1 MPRPTLN
8 RRAPLAAGLLT
19 LLVAAPVVAG
29 HVTPEVVDGA
39 ESCAPLAEGT
49 VELIVSLPDGAGSIA
64 EGDFEID
71 VALVGGVTGGTISFS
86 GATLP
91 IQAAFVAGAD
101 SGNLYRYEE
110 PVTEDDGLVAPDGA
124 PIQDVSFCYV
134 SEGEGA
140 TDGDGGDGASDG
152 DDGDGAA
159 GDGQGGSE
167 ASPPATDTV
176 PRTDAASP
184 AGAVLM
190 GLGLV
195 ALAAGVAL
203 HLRGRPTTRRTR

>member
-1 MPRPTLN
+1 MPLPTLN
-8 RRAPLAAGLLT
+8 PRAPLAAGLLT
-19 LLVAAPVVAG
+19 LLVAAPAVAS
-29 HVTPEVVDGA
+29 HVSPEVVDGA

-49 VELIVSLPDGAGSIA
+49 VELLVSLPDGAGSIA
-64 EGDFEID
+64 EGDFAVD
-71 VALVGGVTGGTISFS
+71 VALEGDVTDGTISFS

-124 PIQDVSFCYV
+124 PIQNVSFCYV
-134 SEGEGA
+134 SEGDGA
-140 TDGDGGDGASDG
+140 GGD
-152 DDGDGAA
+152 DDGDGAT

-176 PRTDAASP
+176 PQTDAGSP
-184 AGAVLM
+184 AGPVLI
-190 GLGLV
+190 GFGLV
-195 ALAAGVAL
+195 ALAAGLAL
-203 HLRGRPTTRRTR
+203 HLRGRQTTRRTR